1 MNDQES
7 VHSWIFELRHRLSTP
22 PPTRLPAREVR
33 QAAVLVPLYVE
44 NGELWTLLTKR
55 AESLPHH
62 RGQIAFP
69 GGGRE
74 IGEDHWD
81 AALRETEEELGIQTS
96 QVIRIGEL
104 DEASTP
110 SGFHIVPCVGA
121 VPFPLQTTLNDGEI
135 AEVFS
140 VPLLA
145 FTDYRMVEDRLVK
158 IDGVERMIRV
168 YHVGKRQV
176 WGLTARIIQNLLQRL
191 GFELPEEELE
201 ASLTSLEGLPE
212 PPKLKRR

>member
-1 MNDQES
+1 MSEEM
-7 VHSWIFELRHRLSTP
+7 HSWIVEVRERLSSP
-22 PPTRLPAREVR
+22 PPLRLATKDAR

-44 NGELWTLLTKR
+44 AGELWTVLTKR
-55 AESLPHH
+55 SDNLPHH
-62 RGQIAFP
+62 RSQIAFP

-74 IGEDHWD
+74 IGEDPWT
-81 AALRETEEELGIQTS
+81 AALRETEEELGID
-96 QVIRIGEL
+96 IAKILRLGEL
-104 DEASTP
+104 DEAETP

-121 VPFPLQTTLNDGEI
+121 VPNPLETEVNQEEI

-145 FTDYRMVEDRLVK
+145 FADYRTVEDQLVK

-176 WGLTARIIQNLLQRL
+176 WGLTAKIIQNLMTRL
-191 GFELPEEELE
+191 GFEIPEEME
-201 ASLTSLEGLPE
+201 
-212 PPKLKRR
+212 